1 MTTNDFISS
10 MHIEI
15 LRLNKNYFNKINEQN
30 TTSDITNYDKIRS
43 KSNNINDRENSK
55 IERNI
60 VKKKILDGNALD
72 KSIDDE
78 VTKNET
84 KLRLDAHG
92 NPIDKNKKQ
101 RVTFI
106 DKIHKKTPLVTIEK
120 VESYKQY
127 NILTHFHISEN
138 LYKERCNCTCKII

>member
-15 LRLNKNYFNKINEQN
+15 LHLNKNYFNKINEQN

-43 KSNNINDRENSK
+43 KSNTIHDRENSK

-72 KSIDDE
+72 KSLDDE

-127 NILTHFHISEN
+127 NILTHFHVSEN

>member
-1 MTTNDFISS
+1 

-15 LRLNKNYFNKINEQN
+15 LNLNKNYFNKTNEDN
-30 TTSDITNYDKIRS
+30 TTTDNLNYEKIRS
-43 KSNNINDRENSK
+43 KSINIQDERSKRE
-55 IERNI
+55 RYI
-60 VKKKILDGNALD
+60 VKKKILDKKVLD
-72 KSIDDE
+72 KSLDDE
-78 VTKNET
+78 VTKNDT

-127 NILTHFHISEN
+127 NILTHFHVSEN

>member
-15 LRLNKNYFNKINEQN
+15 LHLNKNYFNKTNEEN
-30 TTSDITNYDKIRS
+30 TTTDNINYEKIRS
-43 KSNNINDRENSK
+43 KSINIQDERSK
-55 IERNI
+55 RERNI
-60 VKKKILDGNALD
+60 VKKKILDKKVLD
-72 KSIDDE
+72 KSLDDE
-78 VTKNET
+78 VTKNDT

-106 DKIHKKTPLVTIEK
+106 DKINKKAPLATIEN
-120 VESYKQY
+120 VESYKEY
-127 NILTHFHISEN
+127 NILTHFHVGEN
-138 LYKERCNCTCKII
+138 LNQEKCNCSCKII